1 MTRRPQLPL
10 PQIGSAGSRSAA
22 LHSESPLLGA
32 ISGLPAAPTTR
43 LSPQEL
49 TRFAILR
56 WLGTLG
62 CILLSFGAL
71 GAGALPVVDN
81 PWNSFPGGSLL
92 SRMLQTSSM
101 MVLIGVG
108 LVVVA
113 WALMGPFV
121 AIIPR
126 VRASVDLG
134 MLRRTYIAWV
144 LPIILTAPLFTQD
157 IYSYLAQGSIVA
169 HGLDPYSA
177 GPVDLLGPDNHL
189 ARSVPFIWSHSPSPY
204 GPVAMWLAA
213 AISRATADSILLGVI
228 SHRILS
234 VIGIA
239 AAGWAVV
246 LLARRCHVNP
256 AAALWLGILNPLTIL
271 HLIGGIHNE
280 AILLGLMLPG
290 LELGF
295 RAVDTWTLASSEI
308 EHPGMRRLQAAGLW
322 VCCTLLITGAG
333 MVKVTG
339 FIALGFIGMAVAR
352 LLTRRFPAAVAVI
365 LSALAHAFMLVLGV
379 VLVTWL
385 TGIGLGWITG
395 QGGAVSVRS
404 WLSLSTATGVIA
416 GWFGMILGLGDHTEA
431 ILYFTRGAA
440 VAVAGAFILRMLLA
454 TFRGVIH
461 PVGAYGVATFVLVIL
476 FPVVQPWYMLWAI
489 VPLAAWANR
498 MFFRTAVVAYSAVF
512 SFLVLPR
519 GLGLPPLTVFTI
531 YSGFLIASAII
542 FASLWWM
549 LKRRGIIG
557 LH

>member
-1 MTRRPQLPL
+1 MNRRRLPL

-22 LHSESPLLGA
+22 LHRESPLIDA
-32 ISGLPAAPTTR
+32 ISGLQASPTTR
-43 LSPQEL
+43 LSAQEL

-62 CILLSFGAL
+62 CILLSFGGL

-113 WALMGPFV
+113 WVLMGPFV

-126 VRASVDLG
+126 ARASVDLG

-177 GPVDLLGPDNHL
+177 GPVDLLGPNNHL

-204 GPVAMWLAA
+204 GPVAMWLASL
-213 AISRATADSILLGVI
+213 ISHITADSILLGVI
-228 SHRILS
+228 AHRILS

-246 LLARRCHVNP
+246 LLARRCRINP
-256 AAALWLGILNPLTIL
+256 ASALWLGILNPLTIM

-290 LELGF
+290 LELGL
-295 RAVDTWTLASSEI
+295 RAVDHWRLALSEN
-308 EHPGMRRLQAAGLW
+308 EGLGRRHLKAAGLW
-322 VCCTLLITGAG
+322 VCCTFLISGAG

-339 FIALGFIGMAVAR
+339 FIALGFVGMAVAR
-352 LLTRRFPAAVAVI
+352 QLAHRFPAALAVI
-365 LSALAHAFMLVLGV
+365 ISALIHAFMLLLAVA
-379 VLVTWL
+379 LVTWL
-385 TGIGLGWITG
+385 TGIGLGWVTG

-404 WLSLSTATGVIA
+404 WLSLTTATGVIA
-416 GWFGMILGLGDHTEA
+416 GWFGMLLGLGDHTEA
-431 ILYFTRGAA
+431 ILYFTRG
-440 VAVAGAFILRMLLA
+440 VGVLVAGAFIVRMLLA

-461 PVGAYGVATFVLVIL
+461 PVGGYGVATFLLVVL

-498 MFFRTAVVAYSAVF
+498 MFFRGGVVAYSALF

-531 YSGFLIASAII
+531 YSGFIIATALIL
-542 FASLWWM
+542 ASLWWM